1 MILVGICAIYAFYRI
16 FLSLIEINFVKSKM
30 NENAVVLSE
39 NDYLNA
45 AKTAI
50 INQKFDIFGEIYG
63 FFINVFWLLCG
74 LNLLSNFI
82 DLQNEIYQSL
92 FVVAFVFLGFV
103 LNLPLE
109 IYRVFIKDKKLGFSN
124 MTISLFLKDTIKS
137 GLMLI
142 IFNFILIY
150 LVLLCFK
157 IGEIWWILAFCVSF
171 AFVLILQLIYPTIIV
186 PLFNKVKPLD
196 DENLRDAINELL
208 QKCGFKSS
216 GVFVLDASKR
226 DKRLNAYFGGLGST
240 KRVVLFDTLIQKLS
254 KAEILAVLGHEL
266 GHFKHK
272 DIIKMI
278 AMFATMLFVM
288 FFVFSHLPNWLLN
301 ELSINNANVAIIV
314 SFLIFSPVTM
324 AFFEPLISKLSRNNE
339 FNADHFG
346 ASNSTNADMISAL
359 TKLGAENKAFPL
371 SHPLYSAIYH
381 SHPTLYERINEL
393 KSENSENL

>member
-1 MILVGICAIYAFYRI
+1 MVLIGICVVYAFYRI
-16 FLSLIEINFVKSKM
+16 FLSLVEINFVKSKM
-30 NENAVVLSE
+30 NEKAVILSKD
-39 NDYLNA
+39 DYVNA

-63 FFINVFWLLCG
+63 FFINAFWLICG
-74 LNLLSNFI
+74 LNLLSSLVN
-82 DLQNEIYQSL
+82 LQNEIYQSL
-92 FVVAFVFLGFV
+92 FLVAFVFLGFV

-124 MTISLFLKDTIKS
+124 MTISLFIKDIIKS

-157 IGEIWWILAFCVSF
+157 IGEIWWILAFVVSF

-196 DENLRDAINELL
+196 DENLKDAINKLL

-266 GHFKHK
+266 GHFRHK

-278 AMFATMLFVM
+278 TMFAIMLFAMFFI
-288 FFVFSHLPNWLLN
+288 FSHLPNWFLN
-301 ELSINNANVAIIV
+301 ELGIKNTNVAIIV
-314 SFLIFSPVTM
+314 SFLIFSPVAM

-346 ASNSTNADMISAL
+346 ANNSTNADMISAL
-359 TKLGAENKAFPL
+359 IKLGTENKAFPL
-371 SHPLYSAIYH
+371 SHPIYSAIYH

-393 KSENSENL
+393 KSENC